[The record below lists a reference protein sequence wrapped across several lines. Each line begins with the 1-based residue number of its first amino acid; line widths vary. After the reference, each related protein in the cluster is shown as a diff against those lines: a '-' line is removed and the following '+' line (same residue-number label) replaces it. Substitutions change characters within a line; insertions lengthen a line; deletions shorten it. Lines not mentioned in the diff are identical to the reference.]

1 MYLLAIDTETTG
13 LDVTNDDII
22 ELGYAI
28 YHVNN
33 PAPILMKDFFLTP
46 KLAITAEVTSIT
58 GITEDI
64 INKAAVTPNVGFDAL
79 LSDIKEYDIKWLVG
93 HNIVDYDHP
102 ILKHNLQRCGL
113 ELPQINMI
121 DTKTDVKY
129 TVPSKS
135 NRLSYLAADHGFIN
149 PFPHRALTDAM
160 TCMVLL
166 YKYDIKKVLE
176 VASTPMIEIRADV
189 NFDKRDLAK
198 QLGYNWDGD
207 RKIWTKRIR
216 KFYLQEEV
224 QAARFPVILLEKRQG
239 A

>member
-13 LDVTNDDII
+13 LDTKTDDII

-28 YHVNN
+28 YHIDN

-46 KLAITAEVTSIT
+46 KRELTDEVTGIT
-58 GITEDI
+58 GITSDI
-64 INKAAVTPNVGFDAL
+64 LNKAAVTPTLAFNSLLQDMIEYNV
-79 LSDIKEYDIKWLVG
+79 SWIVG
-93 HNIVDYDHP
+93 HNVVEYDYP
-102 ILKHNLQRCGL
+102 ILAANFERCGL
-113 ELPQINMI
+113 RMPKVDMI
-121 DTKTDVKY
+121 DTKTDIKF
-129 TVPSKS
+129 TVPTKS

-176 VASTPMIEIRADV
+176 VAGTPMIEIRADV
-189 NFDKRDLAK
+189 NFDRRDLAK

-207 RKIWTKRIR
+207 RKIWVKKIR
-216 KFYLQEEV
+216 KFYLQTEAT
-224 QAARFPVILLEKRQG
+224 QAKFPVIVLEKKS
-239 A
+239 